1 MREGR
6 RELGEERGPKEGRG
20 MRYKEQPRDHL
31 KVSQLWRPHPWS
43 LLVSI
48 NTLTELVLQLF
59 LVIQLFVHL

>member
-1 MREGR
+1 
-6 RELGEERGPKEGRG
+6 

-43 LLVSI
+43 LLASI
-48 NTLTELVLQLF
+48 NTLTKLVPQLF